1 MRKCTPHIKFSMF
14 VVVIISY
21 YMLNPQKAHSVVT
34 THFWKKRG
42 EYQLLT
48 SIHNNKDTVNS
59 QYSQIP
65 HLWIRLLPKIYL

>member
-1 MRKCTPHIKFSMF
+1 MRKCTPHITFSML

-21 YMLNPQKAHSVVT
+21 CMLTPQKARSVVT
-34 THFWKKRG
+34 THCWKKRR

-48 SIHNNKDTVNS
+48 SIQNNKDTVNS